1 MAKKRIA
8 PASLPMLGLLA
19 IPVVQA
25 ETKEALAIPATSVT
39 SAYEQQ
45 SYKATESRS
54 ALKIDAPL
62 RDIPQTVNVVP
73 ESVIKDKGAQ
83 SLEDVLKN
91 VPGVGL
97 SNGDGQRDQV
107 TIRGFSAIGDMFIDG
122 MRDDALYFRDLSN
135 IERVEVIKGPAAV
148 LYGRGSSGGLIN
160 SVSKKPGFDPKQEVG
175 VTFDSEGKRRTQFD
189 TGWADQQQRDKAFRI
204 TGAYED
210 SDTFRDDGY
219 IDRKAIA
226 PSAYFRLSDDLELNL
241 GATYLYDKRLID
253 FGIPGQLAAYQ
264 PAAASLPASAV
275 GNRPVNVDRDKRFG
289 SGDPDQDYARS
300 EVFSFTASVDYRIND
315 DLTLTNAT
323 RYYHYDLDR
332 NNTLASSSTDPD
344 DPIRGTKNR
353 FTVGPNGELLVRL
366 NRGNVARDE
375 FGMFNQTDLKQQLQL
390 AGMQHN
396 LLYGVELGFQ
406 DKHQRVFSQ
415 NNVAEVPVFSDALV
429 PVPEHAKSL
438 SSKGT
443 NYQETAGFYVQDMIE
458 LTSQWKA
465 LLGVRYDIFGQEY
478 RDDVA
483 PTAKD
488 PHKDLD
494 RTDKT
499 WSPRAGLVYQPDQ
512 IQSYYVSVS
521 RSYQPSGEVFAVSAI
536 NQNLEPEETTN
547 YEVGAKWDLLDNRLS
562 VTAAVFRLERTNMKT
577 ADPSN
582 PALTILAGEQRT
594 DGFEATFSG
603 QITDKWNVYGGYAYL
618 DAEITKSNS
627 KTNGVANEGQTPTL
641 TPRNS
646 ANLWVVRSL
655 TPEWRIGA
663 GANYVDDQFTSLE
676 NNVVMPGYTTYDAAL
691 FYNVPQ
697 WDMALRLKNVFD
709 KDYYAS
715 AHGSVD
721 LITPGAPRTLELSA
735 NYRF

>member
-1 MAKKRIA
+1 
-8 PASLPMLGLLA
+8 MLGLLV
-19 IPVVQA
+19 IPAVQA

-160 SVSKKPGFDPKQEVG
+160 SVSKKPGFNPKQELG

-189 TGWADQQQRDKAFRI
+189 AGWADQQQRDKAFRI
-204 TGAYED
+204 TGAFED

-226 PSAYFRLSDDLELNL
+226 PSAFFRLSDDLELNL

-275 GNRPVNVDRDKRFG
+275 GNRPVNVDRDRRFG

-332 NNTLASSSTDPD
+332 NNTLADSSAT
-344 DPIRGTKNR
+344 R
-353 FTVGPNGELLVRL
+353 FVTAPNGELLVKL

-375 FGMFNQTDLKQQLQL
+375 YGVFNQTDLKQQLQL

-396 LLYGVELGFQ
+396 LLYGVEVGYQ
-406 DKHQRVFSQ
+406 DKSQRTFNQ
-415 NNVAEVPVFSDALV
+415 NNVAQVPVFRDALV
-429 PVPEHAKSL
+429 PVPEHANAL
-438 SSKGT
+438 SAKGT

-465 LLGVRYDIFGQEY
+465 LLGVRYDIFGQEF
-478 RDDVA
+478 DDKRVQNV
-483 PTAKD
+483 
-488 PHKDLD
+488 DLD

-521 RSYQPSGEVFAVSAI
+521 RSYQPSAEVFQLSPA
-536 NQNLEPEETTN
+536 NENLEPEETTN

-663 GANYVDDQFTSLE
+663 GANYVDDQFTSLD
-676 NNVVMPGYTTYDAAL
+676 NNVVMPSYTTYDAAL

>member
-1 MAKKRIA
+1 M
-8 PASLPMLGLLA
+8 
-19 IPVVQA
+19 
-25 ETKEALAIPATSVT
+25 
-39 SAYEQQ
+39 
-45 SYKATESRS
+45 
-54 ALKIDAPL
+54 D
-62 RDIPQTVNVVP
+62 
-73 ESVIKDKGAQ
+73 
-83 SLEDVLKN
+83 
-91 VPGVGL
+91 
-97 SNGDGQRDQV
+97 
-107 TIRGFSAIGDMFIDG
+107 
-122 MRDDALYFRDLSN
+122 
-135 IERVEVIKGPAAV
+135 
-148 LYGRGSSGGLIN
+148 
-160 SVSKKPGFDPKQEVG
+160 
-175 VTFDSEGKRRTQFD
+175 
-189 TGWADQQQRDKAFRI
+189 
-204 TGAYED
+204 
-210 SDTFRDDGY
+210 
-219 IDRKAIA
+219 
-226 PSAYFRLSDDLELNL
+226 
-241 GATYLYDKRLID
+241 
-253 FGIPGQLAAYQ
+253 
-264 PAAASLPASAV
+264 
-275 GNRPVNVDRDKRFG
+275 VDRDKRFG

-332 NNTLASSSTDPD
+332 NNTLADSSA
-344 DPIRGTKNR
+344 NR
-353 FTVGPNGELLVRL
+353 FVTAPNGELLVKL

-375 FGMFNQTDLKQQLQL
+375 YGVFNQTDLKQQLQL
-390 AGMQHN
+390 AGMQHS
-396 LLYGVELGFQ
+396 LLYGVEVGYQ
-406 DKHQRVFSQ
+406 DKYQRNFSQ
-415 NNVAEVPVFSDALV
+415 NNVAQVPVFRDALV
-429 PVPEHAKSL
+429 PVPEHASNL
-438 SSKGT
+438 AAKGT

-465 LLGVRYDIFGQEY
+465 LLGVRYDIFGQEF
-478 RDDVA
+478 DDKRVQNV
-483 PTAKD
+483 
-488 PHKDLD
+488 DLD

-521 RSYQPSGEVFAVSAI
+521 RSYQPSAEVFQLSPATE
-536 NQNLEPEETTN
+536 NLEPEKTTN
-547 YEVGAKWDLLDNRLS
+547 YELGAKWDLLDNRLS

-577 ADPSN
+577 TDPAN

-603 QITDKWNVYGGYAYL
+603 QITDKWNIYGGYAYL

-663 GANYVDDQFTSLE
+663 GVNYVDDQYTSLD
-676 NNVVMPGYTTYDAAL
+676 NNVVMPSYTTYDAAL

>member
-1 MAKKRIA
+1 MAKKHFA
-8 PASLPMLGLLA
+8 PVSLPMLGLLA
-19 IPVVQA
+19 IPAVQA
-25 ETKEALAIPATSVT
+25 ETKEALAIPATSVI
-39 SAYEQQ
+39 SSYEQQ

-189 TGWADQQQRDKAFRI
+189 AGWADQQQRDKAFRV

-219 IDRKAIA
+219 VDRKAIA

-264 PAAASLPASAV
+264 PAAANLPASAV

-332 NNTLASSSTDPD
+332 NNTLADSSA
-344 DPIRGTKNR
+344 NR
-353 FTVGPNGELLVRL
+353 FVVAPNGELLVKL

-375 FGMFNQTDLKQQLQL
+375 YGVFNQTDLKQQLQL
-390 AGMQHN
+390 AGMQHS
-396 LLYGVELGFQ
+396 LLYGVEVGYQ
-406 DKHQRVFSQ
+406 DKSQRTFNQ
-415 NNVAEVPVFSDALV
+415 NNVAQVPVFGDALV
-429 PVPEHAKSL
+429 PVPEHASTL
-438 SSKGT
+438 SAKGT

-465 LLGVRYDIFGQEY
+465 LLGVRYDIFGQEF
-478 RDDVA
+478 DDKRVQNV
-483 PTAKD
+483 
-488 PHKDLD
+488 DLD

-521 RSYQPSGEVFAVSAI
+521 RSYQPSAEVFQLSPA
-536 NQNLEPEETTN
+536 NENLEPEETTN
-547 YEVGAKWDLLDNRLS
+547 YEVGAKWDLLDNRLA

-577 ADPSN
+577 TDPTN

-663 GANYVDDQFTSLE
+663 GANYVDDQFTSLD
-676 NNVVMPGYTTYDAAL
+676 NNVVMPSYTTYDAAL
-691 FYNVPQ
+691 LYNVPQ